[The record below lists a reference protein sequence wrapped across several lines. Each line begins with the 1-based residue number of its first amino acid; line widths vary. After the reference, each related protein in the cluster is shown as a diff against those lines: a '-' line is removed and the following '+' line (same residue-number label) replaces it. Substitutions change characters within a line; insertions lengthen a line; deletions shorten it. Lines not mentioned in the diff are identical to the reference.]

1 MGGDVGKASWRWYL
15 SLALKDYI
23 ALAKMFFWVFFFFH
37 KMLQKNLNKIFDQ
50 PNITSMGKIRKGHS
64 RKRKE
69 PIRLSLNTLKA
80 AVPHLPSL
88 LCRGIMRVPETSLL

>member
-1 MGGDVGKASWRWYL
+1 MEEVVFELGIKGLYCIGQNVLLG
-15 SLALKDYI
+15 
-23 ALAKMFFWVFFFFH
+23 FFFFH
-37 KMLQKNLNKIFDQ
+37 KMLQKYLNKIFDQ

>member
-1 MGGDVGKASWRWYL
+1 MEVVFELGIKGLYCFGQNVLLG
-15 SLALKDYI
+15 
-23 ALAKMFFWVFFFFH
+23 FFFFH